1 MRLLLAVDQTE
12 EGAALSKFLD
22 RSGFR
27 IDVENAGTDIIA
39 KVNATAYDLLI
50 MSAASGAVDGFT
62 AVRRI
67 RCFSS
72 VPILLITSGQDWQD
86 RVLGL
91 TLGADDCLSRPFR
104 DEELLA
110 RIAAMLRRAPAAS
123 IPQAVRVG
131 EFELHPGSQQAYYR
145 ERFLDLTPTECQILE
160 LMLRQY
166 GRTVSRD
173 QITLH
178 LYGRALSPLDRSID
192 THVSRIRKKL
202 GDAGHYIKSV
212 RGTGY
217 QLCPQV
223 EASCTVD
230 PTPAPP
236 KIRAGEHR

>member
-1 MRLLLAVDQTE
+1 
-12 EGAALSKFLD
+12 
-22 RSGFR
+22 
-27 IDVENAGTDIIA
+27 
-39 KVNATAYDLLI
+39 
-50 MSAASGAVDGFT
+50 MSTTPGAVDGLS
-62 AVRRI
+62 ALRRI
-67 RCFSS
+67 RCFSA

-110 RIAAMLRRAPAAS
+110 RIAAMLRRAPAAP
-123 IPQAVRVG
+123 IPPPIQVG
-131 EFELHPGSQQAYYR
+131 GFELHPGSRQAYFR

-160 LMLRQY
+160 LLLRQC

-178 LYGRALSPLDRSID
+178 LYRRAISPLDRSID

-202 GDAGHYIKSV
+202 GEAGRYIKSV

-217 QLCPQV
+217 QLCAQADTNYAIDSP
-223 EASCTVD
+223 
-230 PTPAPP
+230 PAPP
-236 KIRAGEHR
+236 KTCAGEHR